1 MKKIED
7 HKVIFVSKK
16 FEERRTKNIKNPS
29 SGTNILIDDPSL
41 LNFR

>member
-1 MKKIED
+1 M
-7 HKVIFVSKK
+7 IFVFKK
-16 FEERRTKNIKNPS
+16 FEERRMKNIKNPF